1 MESSNP
7 SRDTALAMSEENV
20 ELGYRAIGAV
30 NRRDLDALL
39 ELMDEDVESVSRIVA
54 MEGGLHGHDGVRRWW
69 KSWFDAFP
77 DYQMEI
83 VEIRDGGDVVVATL
97 RAVAH
102 GAGSDLPV
110 EDNIFHAS
118 RWRDR
123 RCVWWQVFPTEADA
137 LEAAGLSE

>member
-1 MESSNP
+1 
-7 SRDTALAMSEENV
+7 MSQENI
-20 ELGYRAIGAV
+20 ELGLRAIDTV

-54 MEGGLHGHDGVRRWW
+54 MEGGLHGHDGIRRWW

-77 DYQMEI
+77 DYQLDV
-83 VEIRDGGDVVVATL
+83 VETRDGGDVVVATI
-97 RAVAH
+97 RAVGH

-118 RWRDR
+118 RWRDG
-123 RCVWWQVFPTEADA
+123 RCVWWQVFTTEAEA

>member
-1 MESSNP
+1 
-7 SRDTALAMSEENV
+7 MSEENV
-20 ELGYRAIGAV
+20 ELGYRAIDAV
-30 NRRDLDALL
+30 NRRDLDSLL

-77 DYQMEI
+77 DYRLEV
-83 VEIRDGGDVVVATL
+83 VEMRDRGDVVVATV
-97 RAVAH
+97 RAVGH

-123 RCVWWQVFPTEADA
+123 RCVWWQVFRTKAEA

>member
-1 MESSNP
+1 
-7 SRDTALAMSEENV
+7 MSQENV
-20 ELGYRAIGAV
+20 ELGYRAIDAL

-77 DYQMEI
+77 DYRMEV
-83 VEIRDGGDVVVATL
+83 VEIRDSGDVAVATL
-97 RAVAH
+97 RAVGH

-110 EDNIFHAS
+110 DDTIFQAT

-123 RCVWWQVFPTEADA
+123 KCVWWQVFRTKAEA
-137 LEAAGLSE
+137 LEAVGLSE

>member
-1 MESSNP
+1 
-7 SRDTALAMSEENV
+7 MSEENV
-20 ELGYRAIGAV
+20 ELGYRGIDAV

-77 DYQMEI
+77 DYRLEI
-83 VEIRDGGDVVVATL
+83 VEVRDRGEVVVATL

-110 EDNIFHAS
+110 EDIIFHAS
-118 RWRDR
+118 RWRDG
-123 RCVWWQVFPTEADA
+123 RCVWWQVFPSEAEA
-137 LEAAGLSE
+137 LDAAGLSE

>member
-1 MESSNP
+1 
-7 SRDTALAMSEENV
+7 MSEENV
-20 ELGYRAIGAV
+20 ELGYRALDAV

-69 KSWFDAFP
+69 KGWFDAFP
-77 DYQMEI
+77 DYRMEV
-83 VEIRDGGDVVVATL
+83 VEMRDGGDAIVATV
-97 RAVAH
+97 RAVGH

-110 EDNIFHAS
+110 EDIIFHAS

-123 RCVWWQVFPTEADA
+123 RCVWWQVFRTEAEA
-137 LEAAGLSE
+137 LEAAGVSE

>member
-1 MESSNP
+1 
-7 SRDTALAMSEENV
+7 MSEENV
-20 ELGYRAIGAV
+20 ELGYRGIDAV

-77 DYQMEI
+77 DYRLEI
-83 VEIRDGGDVVVATL
+83 VEVRDRGEVVVATL

-110 EDNIFHAS
+110 EDIIFHAS
-118 RWRDR
+118 RWRDG
-123 RCVWWQVFPTEADA
+123 RCVWWQVFPSEAEA